1 MKNLYLIILMLFVF
15 TIQSCSKKV
24 ITRNYY
30 VLEFPEQAAD
40 NKLEKPLVNA
50 SCEIFAVN
58 IPPAFSQSRIA
69 VRKRSHEISYYQN
82 HLWAV
87 TPGDLIAQLVES
99 YIQKQN
105 IFTKASQT
113 IWKEVPAFRIHTYV
127 QQIEAMDI
135 DDELHARLKMKID
148 LFDRS
153 ENVIMVSHQFDR
165 SEKLDERDINLFAS
179 SLSRILLEELNIFS
193 DKIKDELTN
202 YSHP

>member
-1 MKNLYLIILMLFVF
+1 MKNLYLIILLLFVF
-15 TIQSCSKKV
+15 AIQSCSKKV

-40 NKLEKPLVNA
+40 NQLEKPLVNA

-193 DKIKDELTN
+193 DKIKNELTN
-202 YSHP
+202 